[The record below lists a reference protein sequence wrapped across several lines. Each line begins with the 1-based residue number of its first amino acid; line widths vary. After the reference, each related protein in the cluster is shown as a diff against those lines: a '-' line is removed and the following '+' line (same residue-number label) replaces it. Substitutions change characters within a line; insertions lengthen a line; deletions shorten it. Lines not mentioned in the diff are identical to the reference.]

1 MTRSE
6 SWAFFAA
13 ARSSSG
19 VAADHGIRPFTPL
32 LARFPPRPPPA
43 SASRRH
49 PGAGVGGALVAEL
62 RGELLGLHQRVTDGL
77 QGEPE
82 LVELALRPPVDRTP

>member
-1 MTRSE
+1 MIRSE

-19 VAADHGIRPFTPL
+19 VAADQGIRPLTPL
-32 LARFPPRPPPA
+32 LARSHHARPA
-43 SASRRH
+43 AATAVAV
-49 PGAGVGGALVAEL
+49 AGVGGVVVAQL

-82 LVELALRPPVDRTP
+82 LVELPLRPAVDRPP